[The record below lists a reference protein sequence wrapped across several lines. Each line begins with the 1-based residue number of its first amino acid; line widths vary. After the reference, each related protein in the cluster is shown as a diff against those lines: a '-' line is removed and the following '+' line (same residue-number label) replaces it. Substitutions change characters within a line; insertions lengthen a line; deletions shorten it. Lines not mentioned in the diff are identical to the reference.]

1 MKLEDKLNIF
11 QKGKLYPIL
20 DFDFCKSQNIQMLNL
35 IELWE
40 KYSDCISFFQLRA
53 KSLSAQE
60 YEKLY
65 SQILREFPNSKIV
78 INDFWKFGLELNAFG
93 IHIGKEDYSELS
105 VREKEEIR
113 MDKNVLKGTSS
124 HSIDD
129 LKNLEEGLWNY
140 TGLGPI
146 FETTS
151 KKTNNPVLGT
161 EIIKDAISIS
171 KIQIVPIGGIN
182 LENFISLFGYGKI
195 LPASIS
201 MMTYEKSLVKIV
213 DFIRNYLKSVR
224 ESQSV

>member
-1 MKLEDKLNIF
+1 
-11 QKGKLYPIL
+11 
-20 DFDFCKSQNIQMLNL
+20 MLSL

-40 KYSDCISFFQLRA
+40 KYPDCISFFQLRA
-53 KSLSAQE
+53 KSLSTLE

-65 SQILREFPNSKIV
+65 SEILREFPKSKII
-78 INDFWKFGLELNAFG
+78 INDFWKFGLESNAFG
-93 IHIGKEDYSELS
+93 IHIGKEDYTELS
-105 VREKEEIR
+105 FQEKEEIR

-124 HSIDD
+124 HSLKD
-129 LKNLEEGLWNY
+129 LEDLESNLWNY

-151 KKTNNPVLGT
+151 KKTNNPILGS
-161 EIIKDAISIS
+161 EILKDAIQIS

-201 MMTYEKSLVKIV
+201 MMAYKKSLVKIV
-213 DFIRNYLKSVR
+213 DFIRNYLKPVR

>member
-1 MKLEDKLNIF
+1 
-11 QKGKLYPIL
+11 
-20 DFDFCKSQNIQMLNL
+20 MLNL

-53 KSLSAQE
+53 KSLSVQE

-105 VREKEEIR
+105 VQEKEEIR

-151 KKTNNPVLGT
+151 KKTNHPVLGT